1 MSRSGSKILHGYYNS
16 MRCGIIL
23 QFVSL
28 QPSSC
33 LPLAVKWVRRVP
45 GSILFTEKTRN
56 DADRGNCYAS
66 SKPEHFHENQRC
78 AVTHKLH
85 ILAVTYI
92 TVTVCNRMP
101 DPICHPV
108 SVSGRGF
115 HVPSANVHC
124 IRVQDLTMKMRLRW
138 GGTPASWNSFLQNHT
153 LLSKIFLCRQQGS
166 PTTPCWTWT
175 PTHNICRA
183 VHSSPPQLTFIPV
196 TKIISDPPQ
205 AQVKFIASRI

>member
-23 QFVSL
+23 QFVSP
-28 QPSSC
+28 QPSAC

-101 DPICHPV
+101 DSICHPV
-108 SVSGRGF
+108 PVSGRGF
-115 HVPSANVHC
+115 HRRICNAFLFRSWQWKWGWDEEERPP
-124 IRVQDLTMKMRLRW
+124 VQTYFR
-138 GGTPASWNSFLQNHT
+138 PPNF
-153 LLSKIFLCRQQGS
+153 
-166 PTTPCWTWT
+166 WTVT
-175 PTHNICRA
+175 KP
-183 VHSSPPQLTFIPV
+183 HSSFKHLFI
-196 TKIISDPPQ
+196 
-205 AQVKFIASRI
+205 